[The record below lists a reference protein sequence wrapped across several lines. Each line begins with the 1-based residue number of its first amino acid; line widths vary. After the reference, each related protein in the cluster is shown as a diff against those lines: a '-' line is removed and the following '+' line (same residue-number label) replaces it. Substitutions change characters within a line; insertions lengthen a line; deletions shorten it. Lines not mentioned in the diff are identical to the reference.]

1 MWQMWPIHSI
11 FALNLSSYLQFNLF
25 RWQFI
30 RCSIQAKG
38 RVETWEQGWRHL
50 KYQELNT
57 WRFLQLIIPL
67 QFVKTILLMMFYHQ
81 VARFAF
87 RELEVMRRFYLGEV
101 SMTSVTSMAFALA
114 YVKVMSSPSSSSWP
128 TSPWGILSV
137 YQHKYIYQ
145 ELSISVFSLILAT
158 F

>member
-1 MWQMWPIHSI
+1 MA
-11 FALNLSSYLQFNLF
+11 FNVSSYLQFNLF

-101 SMTSVTSMAFALA
+101 TMTTVTSMAFALA
-114 YVKVMSSPSSSSWP
+114 YVKVMSLSSSSPSPSSSSWP

-145 ELSISVFSLILAT
+145 EFSIWVFALILAT
-158 F
+158 S